1 MIQNILEQFLGSYY
15 PYFHILIGTIF
26 FTIHCL
32 EMLSFRTLLEST
44 KRTWITD
51 KRQESVDQFV
61 GRLGKVVEVRLAVVV
76 EQEGAP
82 LLEDEPHGGPD
93 RDVGEWADQ
102 FLALRRVWLVAKE
115 GDLQK
120 IVLKCY
126 KTHNLSEDSFKGPNC
141 KLLPRC
147 EGPWTLVTP

>member
-1 MIQNILEQFLGSYY
+1 
-15 PYFHILIGTIF
+15 
-26 FTIHCL
+26 
-32 EMLSFRTLLEST
+32 MLSFRTLLEST

-93 RDVGEWADQ
+93 RDVGDWADQ
-102 FLALRRVWLVAKE
+102 FLALRRV
-115 GDLQK
+115 
-120 IVLKCY
+120 
-126 KTHNLSEDSFKGPNC
+126 
-141 KLLPRC
+141 
-147 EGPWTLVTP
+147 